1 MAPDLFGGIA
11 ALLYLL
17 YFWLQLRTR
26 DIESFSNRKVLAIVV
41 PAMCAHLIY
50 AAMLLT
56 HGFGIVISVWSSA
69 VLMTL
74 TAMLCTFYLYVL
86 QAYRVLT
93 LFTVPLT
100 VVALVGALLF
110 TPVEGTYYEQPG
122 IVVHIL
128 VSMLAY
134 ATLALAAVQAL
145 SIICL
150 HVLLKRQPLTNFVR
164 WMPPLQQVETT
175 DMHLL
180 WLGGSLLTVSVAT
193 GFIFRWDF
201 LQAGN
206 YMWHMSLAVSCWV
219 LYLALIC
226 GQLWFGWRGQTSARL
241 SLSAFAILLIGYF
254 GLNFVFGYGT

>member
-17 YFWLQLRTR
+17 YIWLQLRTR
-26 DIESFSNRKVLAIVV
+26 DIEAFPNRRVLAIVM
-41 PAMCAHLIY
+41 PAMGAHLIY
-50 AAMLLT
+50 AAMLLSQ
-56 HGFGIVISVWSSA
+56 GAGIVVSVWSSA
-69 VLMTL
+69 VLMAF
-74 TAMLCTFYLYVL
+74 AMMVCTFYLYL
-86 QAYRVLT
+86 IQSYRILA

-100 VVALVGALLF
+100 IVGLVCGLLF
-110 TPVEGTYYEQPG
+110 TPANGTFYQQPG
-122 IVVHIL
+122 IILHIL

-150 HVLLKRQPLTNFVR
+150 HVLLKRQPLTNVVK

-175 DMHLL
+175 DMHIL
-180 WLGGSLLTVSVAT
+180 WVGGSLLTVAVAT

-206 YMWHMSLAVSCWV
+206 YMWHMGLAVTCWV

-226 GQLWFGWRGQTSARL
+226 GQLWFGWRGQISARL
-241 SLSAFAILLIGYF
+241 SLAAFAVLLIGYF